1 MYAKESRIIGA
12 RENLSNYIEG
22 EDVYNSLFL
31 HIINDPTIER
41 SLYQITVYEYRPDLI
56 ARDFYGSEDYLGI
69 LLVQVGINLEQYKK
83 GTVLSLIPKS
93 IIDGVLANM

>member
-69 LLVQVGINLEQYKK
+69 LLVQVGLSLEQYKK

>member
-1 MYAKESRIIGA
+1 MCAKESRIIGA

-83 GTVLSLIPKS
+83 GTVLSLIR
-93 IIDGVLANM
+93 NQ

>member
-1 MYAKESRIIGA
+1 MYTKESRIIGA

-41 SLYQITVYEYRPDLI
+41 ETYQITVYEYRPDLI
-56 ARDFYGSEDYLGI
+56 SKDFYGSTDYLGI
-69 LLVQVGINLEQYKK
+69 LLIQVGLGLSQYTK
-83 GTVLSLIPKS
+83 GTVLRLIPKET
-93 IIDGVLANM
+93 IDGLLANM